1 MDAFDVNASSYNTND
16 GEVSF
21 GSDGGHGG
29 GNRYILDHTVDGT
42 HHFYISDTM
51 SDTEPENFDH
61 FTLDFTSN
69 TLTKSVFIGNIYS
82 INDNFDVT
90 YFTADGS
97 DDGVVTYVRFTGD
110 TAVDSGGTFLMTV
123 EGNPVG
129 ESFTMPGS
137 YYQDDTTANF
147 HFGGDTGGGTGPTP
161 PSGPEYT
168 HIGNSTGGT
177 SGVDTSTSNYD
188 ASTGVV
194 EFFQGVDPSSSIEF
208 LVVNNDSLY
217 VDNGNDDTGA
227 SDQTMGVYLDMGLG
241 LASALVPSEN
251 TVTTPE
257 AGEIILPGN
266 GPQPSD
272 ISIENIVFDGDNVSF
287 DIYVNEIPSTITG
300 WSSIVFRGNLN
311 GEFITSPGLDSGAE
325 FVTPSDEF
333 SDIYASPQIWLYDDY
348 LSIKPSGGFDPVNF
362 TGKVAS
368 FSGPAGLFGSM
379 ADDGTNTTT
388 WNLWDLLYNSDSGLE
403 NNFGFF
409 PDSVQFYQDAFVY
422 PYMDDLLTLN
432 AFEDDGSTRLALDG
446 TERC

>member
-1 MDAFDVNASSYNTND
+1 MEPV
-16 GEVSF
+16 VW
-21 GSDGGHGG
+21 
-29 GNRYILDHTVDGT
+29 T
-42 HHFYISDTM
+42 HLLPIMMLQLVWLNLRCY
-51 SDTEPENFDH
+51 
-61 FTLDFTSN
+61 
-69 TLTKSVFIGNIYS
+69 
-82 INDNFDVT
+82 
-90 YFTADGS
+90 
-97 DDGVVTYVRFTGD
+97 
-110 TAVDSGGTFLMTV
+110 
-123 EGNPVG
+123 
-129 ESFTMPGS
+129 
-137 YYQDDTTANF
+137 
-147 HFGGDTGGGTGPTP
+147 
-161 PSGPEYT
+161 
-168 HIGNSTGGT
+168 
-177 SGVDTSTSNYD
+177 
-188 ASTGVV
+188 
-194 EFFQGVDPSSSIEF
+194 PSSSIEF

-257 AGEIILPGN
+257 AEKLFSLVN

-311 GEFITSPGLDSGAE
+311 DEFITSPGLDSGAE
-325 FVTPSDEF
+325 FVTLSDEF

-388 WNLWDLLYNSDSGLE
+388 WNPQDLLYNSDSGLE

-409 PDSVQFYQDAFVY
+409 SDSVQFYQDAFVY

-446 TERC
+446 TESDVNALPWVIILTEQDDIFIGRDAVYDNGNRNI